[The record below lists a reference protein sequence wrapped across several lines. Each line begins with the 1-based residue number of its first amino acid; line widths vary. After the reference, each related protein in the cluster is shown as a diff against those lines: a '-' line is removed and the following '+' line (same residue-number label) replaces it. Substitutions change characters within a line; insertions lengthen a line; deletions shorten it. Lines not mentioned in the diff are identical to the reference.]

1 MTSIII
7 ASNKKSSGKTSLAT
21 VLCNYISSKKL
32 KASVL
37 GSFFENDHSKVSDK
51 LGIDVIYNKSTSSKD
66 LSPKDIEIISG
77 EIKNNSKEN
86 ILITESHVN
95 DSKINIEIA
104 KKSNSKILY
113 VANINEDI
121 ESIIKHYGEY
131 LGGIIFNKIPRYRYE
146 ETVEKYKKNPFF
158 GFIPDNRYS
167 ISNTIDQFAQH
178 LGGEYVFD
186 SSKKNE
192 LILNVLI
199 GGIVLDWSVHYYSSK
214 ESVLAV
220 IRGDRPD
227 LQLGAMQSGGNV
239 KAIVLTKDIKPIEYV
254 IYEAKKQEIPLISV
268 KTDTHETAELI
279 SKIVKKSKFDHSLK
293 HQNTLDLLF
302 KNFDQDYFKKSFEI
316 STL

>member
-21 VLCNYISSKKL
+21 VLCNYINSKKT
-32 KASVL
+32 KAVVL
-37 GSFFENDHSKVSDK
+37 NSFFENDHSKVSEQ
-51 LGIDVIYNKSTSSKD
+51 LGIDVINIEKGLSKD
-66 LSPKDIEIISG
+66 LSEKDVELISN
-77 EIKNNSKEN
+77 EIKINSKEN
-86 ILITESHVN
+86 ILVSESHIN
-95 DSKINIEIA
+95 DSKINVEIA

-113 VANINEDI
+113 VADIKEDV
-121 ESIIKHYGEY
+121 ESIIKYYGEC

-146 ETVEKYKKNPFF
+146 ETLKKYHEDTFF

-167 ISNTIDQFAQH
+167 ISNTIDQFANH
-178 LGGEYVFD
+178 LGGEYVFESD
-186 SSKKNE
+186 KKNE

-214 ESVLAV
+214 ENVLAV

-239 KAIVLTKDIKPIEYV
+239 KAIVLTKGIQPIEYV

-268 KTDTHETAELI
+268 KTNTHETAELI
-279 SKIVKKSKFDHSLK
+279 SKIVKKSKFDHALK
-293 HQNTLDLLF
+293 YENTLELLLE
-302 KNFDQDYFKKSFEI
+302 NFDQNYFKKSFEI